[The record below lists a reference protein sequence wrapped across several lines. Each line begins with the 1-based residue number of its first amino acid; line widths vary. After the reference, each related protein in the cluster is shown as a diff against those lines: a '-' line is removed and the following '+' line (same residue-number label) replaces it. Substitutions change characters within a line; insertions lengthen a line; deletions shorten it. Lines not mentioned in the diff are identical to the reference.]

1 MYHFNIS
8 PNSTCNIMN
17 TYIIIKLCMV
27 ICYHL
32 VKYASF
38 VYINGRSHINKIK
51 WYMEMQYNDIQIIIK
66 QYGRTGIQYSY
77 FVYFNLSECSCKYN
91 LKAILNLDIETFT
104 SNSDCIAF
112 HMRALVL
119 PKLFEYI
126 LILLL
131 LTCSKLINV
140 IMYITIC
147 SKQIVYCKR

>member
-8 PNSTCNIMN
+8 PNSTFNVKN
-17 TYIIIKLCMV
+17 TYIIIQLCMV
-27 ICYHL
+27 I
-32 VKYASF
+32 YASF

-77 FVYFNLSECSCKYN
+77 FVYFNSSECSCKYI

-104 SNSDCIAF
+104 SKSDCIAF

-131 LTCSKLINV
+131 LTYSKCFCLV
-140 IMYITIC
+140 
-147 SKQIVYCKR
+147 V

>member
-8 PNSTCNIMN
+8 PNSTCNVMN
-17 TYIIIKLCMV
+17 TYIIIQLCMV

-32 VKYASF
+32 VIYAFF
-38 VYINGRSHINKIK
+38 VYINGMSHINQIK

-66 QYGRTGIQYSY
+66 QYGRTGTQYSY
-77 FVYFNLSECSCKYN
+77 FVYFNLSECSCKYI

-131 LTCSKLINV
+131 LTCSKCFCLV
-140 IMYITIC
+140 
-147 SKQIVYCKR
+147 V